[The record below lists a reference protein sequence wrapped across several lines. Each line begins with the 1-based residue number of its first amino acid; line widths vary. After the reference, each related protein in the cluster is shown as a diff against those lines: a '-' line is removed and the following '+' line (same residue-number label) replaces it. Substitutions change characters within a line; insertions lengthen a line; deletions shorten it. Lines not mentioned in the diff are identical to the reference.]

1 MDLIKILAE
10 NLGLPE
16 GKVKNT
22 VKLLQAEN
30 TVPFIARYR
39 KEVTGNLDE
48 EEINSI
54 KSELRRL
61 ENLSERRQT
70 ILDSIESQGKL
81 TESLKNQILAAGS
94 LTALEDL
101 YLPYRPKRR
110 TRGEMAREKGLEP
123 LAHLILQQMASA
135 KTIQSLVDP
144 FIRQNVPDHL
154 TAISGASD
162 IIAEVIN
169 ENAAVRQLVREK
181 CLSHGK
187 LTCQKNPDNE
197 DQRKVYDLYYQFS
210 VPIKYLKPHQILAIN
225 RGEKEKIL
233 KVKLT
238 LPEHEWQR
246 AIHTQYQPNRSSL
259 FYEILTE
266 AINDSAHRLLL
277 PSIERDVRRILS
289 ENAESHAIQVF
300 SKNLHGLLT
309 QPPLS
314 DHVVLAID
322 PGFRT
327 GSKVAVVDPT
337 GKLLITATIYPHPP
351 QNNRDEAYM
360 VLMKLIKKHQV
371 TLIVI
376 GNGTA
381 SRETEKFIAEI
392 TKKDPNLNYMITSE
406 AGASVYSAS
415 KLARKEFPDV
425 DVSIRGAVS
434 IARRVQDPL
443 AELVK
448 IDPKSIGVG
457 LYQHDLNQVQL
468 SQALDQVVETVVNAV
483 GVDVNTASA
492 PLLTYVAGIGPTL
505 AEKIVNFREEN
516 GAFRD
521 RNGFRDVPGMGTKSY
536 EQSAGFLRIRDGIN
550 PLDTTAIHPES
561 YSTAE
566 KLLKQMK
573 LTFRPGSVVQQEEI
587 IRFIETS
594 DLESQAKALQTGLPT
609 LKDIL
614 SELAVPGRD
623 PREDVPKPILRS
635 DVLSMSDLTQ
645 GMVVKGTIR
654 NVVDFGA
661 FVDIGV
667 KVDGLLH
674 RSRIKNGT
682 TIMVGDIIDVTI
694 ISIDPDRERIA
705 LQMKDFENDNE

>member
-1 MDLIKILAE
+1 MDLIKKLAE
-10 NLGLPE
+10 ILGLPE

-22 VKLLQAEN
+22 VELLQAEN

-48 EEINSI
+48 EQINNI

-61 ENLSERRQT
+61 ENLIERRQT

-81 TESLKNQILAAGS
+81 TEGLKNLILAADT

-123 LAHLILQQMASA
+123 LAQLILQQAVTA

-144 FIRQNVPDHL
+144 FICQVAPDHQS
-154 TAISGASD
+154 AISGASD

-169 ENAAVRQLVREK
+169 ENAPIRQLVREK

-187 LTCQKNPDNE
+187 ITCQKNPDNE
-197 DQRKVYDLYYQFS
+197 DQRKVYELYYQFS

-233 KVKLT
+233 KVKLA
-238 LPEHEWQR
+238 LPEHEWLQ
-246 AIHTQYQPNRSSL
+246 AIHTQFQPNRSSL
-259 FYEILTE
+259 FYEILSE
-266 AINDSAHRLLL
+266 AINDSIHRLLL

-300 SKNLHGLLT
+300 SKNLYGLLT

-327 GSKVAVVDPT
+327 GSKVVVVDPT
-337 GKLLITATIYPHPP
+337 GKLLTTATIYPHPP
-351 QNNRDEAYM
+351 QNNLNEAYQ
-360 VLMKLIKKHQV
+360 VLMELIKTHQV

-392 TKKDPNLNYMITSE
+392 TKNDPGLNYLITSE

-415 KLARKEFPDV
+415 KLARKEFPDL

-457 LYQHDLNQVQL
+457 LYQHDVNQAQL

-505 AEKIVNFREEN
+505 AEKFVNFREEN
-516 GAFRD
+516 GAFKD
-521 RNGFRDVPGMGTKSY
+521 RNGFREVPGMGTKSF

-561 YSTAE
+561 YATVE
-566 KLLKQMK
+566 NLLKQMK
-573 LTFRPGSVVQQEEI
+573 LTFSPGSKNQQGEI
-587 IRFIETS
+587 IRFIENS
-594 DLESQAKALQTGLPT
+594 DLESLAKALQTGLPT

-614 SELAVPGRD
+614 NELAMPGRD

-667 KVDGLLH
+667 KIDGLLH

-682 TIMVGDIIDVTI
+682 TLMVGDIIDVTI
-694 ISIDPDRERIA
+694 VSIDPVRERIA
-705 LQMKDFENDNE
+705 LQMKDFENDNK